1 MGDEKS
7 VIVNDNNSVKAIE
20 LRRPEPKSPKALVSL
35 NEKNAERISSL
46 YR

>member
-1 MGDEKS
+1 MGDEQS
-7 VIVNDNNSVKAIE
+7 VIVNDYNSVKAIE
-20 LRRPEPKSPKALVSL
+20 LRRLEAKDLKALVSL